1 MLNGKKMIF
10 SDVALRCKINALYDF
25 NPYFQG
31 LARNLE
37 QPEVKDWL
45 TETKDQLMGDKSG
58 KDKDEEGKKINA
70 IIVRQVQLC
79 PNLLHTRDK
88 SIFQVLRMLC
98 YASYFKYD

>member
-1 MLNGKKMIF
+1 MKIFFTIYLIYICISNAKREQLIF

-45 TETKDQLMGDKSG
+45 TETKDQLMGEKSG
-58 KDKDEEGKKINA
+58 KEKEKEGEKITA
-70 IIVRQVQLC
+70 IL
-79 PNLLHTRDK
+79 TR
-88 SIFQVLRMLC
+88 
-98 YASYFKYD
+98 